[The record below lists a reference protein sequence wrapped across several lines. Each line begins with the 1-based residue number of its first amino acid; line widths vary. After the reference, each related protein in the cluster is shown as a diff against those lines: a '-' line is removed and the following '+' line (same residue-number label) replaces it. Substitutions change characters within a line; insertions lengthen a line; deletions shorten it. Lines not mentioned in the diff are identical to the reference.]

1 MKRVFAALILV
12 VFLFNIMGYYFVFS
26 YNHFMV
32 RSEMKNLIK
41 AGYFKDSFIVLKVD
55 NPLLNKDFRRVG
67 PGEFIFRDQL
77 YDIIKEEKEG
87 NSIVFLCINDKNE
100 EDLLSGFHRYFEA
113 SFIQGNPAKAK
124 HAQALL
130 YHVIKLALSGN
141 TFTIVF
147 IESADILFASPFY
160 SLFSVFFPPS
170 SPPPEV
176 C

>member
-87 NSIVFLCINDKNE
+87 NSIIFLCINDKNE
-100 EDLLSGFHRYFEA
+100 EDLLSGFHRYFEV
-113 SFIQGNPAKAK
+113 SFIKDNPVKAK

-130 YHVIKLALSGN
+130 YHVIKLALFGY
-141 TFTIVF
+141 TFTKPF
-147 IESADILFASPFY
+147 NESADMSYANPFY
-160 SLFSVFFPPS
+160 PLFSIFYPPS
-170 SPPPEV
+170 SPPPKF